1 MNKDVQPIQQAVDLH
16 RKGRLAEAEAIYLRL
31 LRSRPNDV
39 DALHYLGVLRMN
51 QDRPDQAAELVQR
64 SLRLAPR
71 NFHAWNNLGNI
82 LISMKDED
90 GAEKAYSNA
99 TNLHPQFAE
108 AWYNLGNLFRR
119 KRRPEDAL
127 ASYRRVI
134 DSNPRF
140 ALAYENLA
148 LLLYRM
154 GRHDLAGETY
164 RKWLEVEPDNP
175 TARHMV
181 AAHSATDTP
190 ARAADE
196 YVSTM
201 FDGFAETFDTNL
213 ARLNYAAPQLLAA
226 ALAEVVQFSES
237 KLDVLDAGCG
247 TGLCGPL
254 LRSTARK
261 LTGVDLSAG
270 MLAQAQARKVYD
282 ELHESELV
290 AFMRLHPGEYDV
302 VISADTLVYFGVL
315 EDAMLA
321 AATALRAGGVLAF
334 TVEAAPD
341 DATADFALRPHGRY
355 VHRKEYVRSCIE
367 KAGLTV
373 LQIEPGV
380 LRKETGLD
388 VNGHVTLAR
397 KPL

>member
-1 MNKDVQPIQQAVDLH
+1 MTENVQPIQQAIELH

-51 QDRPDQAAELVQR
+51 QNRNEQAIELVQR

-71 NFHAWNNLGNI
+71 NFHAWNNLGNL
-82 LISMKDED
+82 LISMDDED

-99 TNLHPQFAE
+99 TNIHPQFAE

-119 KRRPEDAL
+119 KRRPDDAL

-164 RKWLEVEPDNP
+164 RKWLEVEPENP

-181 AAHSATDTP
+181 AAHSDSNTP

-196 YVSTM
+196 YVATM

-213 ARLNYAAPQLLAA
+213 ARLNYAAPQLLAS
-226 ALAEVVQFSES
+226 ALAEVVRFSES
-237 KLDVLDAGCG
+237 RLTILDAGCG

-254 LRSTARK
+254 LRSTAEK
-261 LTGVDLSAG
+261 LSGVDLSSG
-270 MLAQAQARKVYD
+270 MLARAEARKVYD
-282 ELHESELV
+282 ELHEGELV
-290 AFMRLHPGEYDV
+290 AFMRAHPDSYDV

-315 EDAMLA
+315 EDAMTA
-321 AATALRAGGVLAF
+321 AAAALKPGGVLAF
-334 TVEAAPD
+334 TVEAAPA
-341 DATADFALRPHGRY
+341 DAAEDFSLKPHGRF
-355 VHRKEYVRSCIE
+355 VHAREYVRRCIE
-367 KAGLTV
+367 DAGLEV
-373 LQIEPGV
+373 LQIEHGV
-380 LRKETGLD
+380 LRKEMGVD

-397 KPL
+397 KTA

>member
-1 MNKDVQPIQQAVDLH
+1 MTGNVQPIQQAIELH

-31 LRSRPNDV
+31 LRTRPDDV

-51 QDRPDQAAELVQR
+51 QNRIEPAIELVQR
-64 SLRLAPR
+64 SLKLAPR
-71 NFHAWNNLGNI
+71 NFHAWNNLGNL
-82 LISMKDED
+82 LISMNDED

-99 TNLHPQFAE
+99 TNIHPQFAE

-119 KRRPEDAL
+119 KRRPDDAL

-140 ALAYENLA
+140 ALAYESLA

-164 RKWLEVEPDNP
+164 RKWLEVEPDHP

-181 AAHSATDTP
+181 AAHSDSNAP

-196 YVSTM
+196 YVATM
-201 FDGFAETFDTNL
+201 FDGFAETFDVNL
-213 ARLNYAAPQLLAA
+213 ARLNYAAPQILTA
-226 ALAEVVQFSES
+226 ALAEVVRFSEGR
-237 KLDVLDAGCG
+237 LTVLDAGCG

-254 LRSTARK
+254 LRSTAEK

-270 MLAQAQARKVYD
+270 MLARAKARKVYD
-282 ELHESELV
+282 ELHEGELV
-290 AFMRLHPGEYDV
+290 AFMRAHPDSYDV

-315 EDAMLA
+315 DEAMA
-321 AATALRAGGVLAF
+321 AAAAALKPGGVVAF
-334 TVEAAPD
+334 TVEAAPVE
-341 DATADFALRPHGRY
+341 ATENFSLQPHGRY
-355 VHRKEYVRSCIE
+355 VHRKDYVRSCVE
-367 KAGLTV
+367 SAGLEV
-373 LQIEPGV
+373 LQIEHGV
-380 LRKETGLD
+380 LRKEMGAD
-388 VNGHVTLAR
+388 ANGHVTLAR
-397 KPL
+397 KPA